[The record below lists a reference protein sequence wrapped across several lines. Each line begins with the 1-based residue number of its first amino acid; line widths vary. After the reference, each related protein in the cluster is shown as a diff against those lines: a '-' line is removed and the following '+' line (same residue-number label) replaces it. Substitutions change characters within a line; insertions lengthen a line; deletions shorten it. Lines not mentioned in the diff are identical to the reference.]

1 VREREDFMIRH
12 ENLLEAPIRAVRP
25 EAKSARLSVSPG
37 PDSSLEEPTPPSSS
51 RTQDAAAPAKEE
63 VERSFEMKSNGQPI
77 LGPEVSEW
85 VFAKIVDIE
94 IIGRQGRPREN
105 QTDRTSGAIASEV
118 SRVLAGVSRPFGLKP
133 LPLHEDSRRGLC
145 FFTLNNIK

>member
-1 VREREDFMIRH
+1 
-12 ENLLEAPIRAVRP
+12 
-25 EAKSARLSVSPG
+25 VSPG

-51 RTQDAAAPAKEE
+51 KTQDAAAPPEEE

-94 IIGRQGRPREN
+94 ALGAMPGDYRPPRSLE
-105 QTDRTSGAIASEV
+105 R
-118 SRVLAGVSRPFGLKP
+118 KP
-133 LPLHEDSRRGLC
+133 D
-145 FFTLNNIK
+145 